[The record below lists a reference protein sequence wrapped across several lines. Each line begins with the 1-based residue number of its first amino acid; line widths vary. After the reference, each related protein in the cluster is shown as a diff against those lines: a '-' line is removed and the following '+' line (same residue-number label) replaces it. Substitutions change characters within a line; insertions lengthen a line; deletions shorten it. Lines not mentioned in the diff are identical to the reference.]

1 MLYVTTPF
9 GEIMLLK
16 EKIKACQIKIADH
29 VLDVTLLVLDIIY
42 FDVILGMN
50 WLFANHASIDSSRK
64 EVVG

>member
-1 MLYVTTPF
+1 
-9 GEIMLLK
+9 MLLK